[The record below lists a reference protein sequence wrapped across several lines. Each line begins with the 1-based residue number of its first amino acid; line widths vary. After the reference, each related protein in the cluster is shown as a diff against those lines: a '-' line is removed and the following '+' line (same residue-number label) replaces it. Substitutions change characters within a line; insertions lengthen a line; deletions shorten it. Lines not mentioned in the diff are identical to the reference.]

1 MHWARCKL
9 LHNSS
14 FIIKTRWFDPN
25 VFQGTPPQ
33 LPGPWDRG
41 VRAICFQPLLSF
53 TQWLLRA
60 QLWFHWHWKP
70 TWYHLITAHWC
81 QRSNL
86 EIPINPDQKKNCNCS
101 QQQLCSYIADN
112 CKDLPGLVSRAQLHW
127 KCLSQPALKM
137 FVTAKV
143 THRFLFGYIS
153 SAELHTKTYPKA
165 FWKEIK
171 GGHQI
176 LTGRKHFHQNLRICL

>member
-1 MHWARCKL
+1 MHWARCKH

-14 FIIKTRWFDPN
+14 FIIKTRLFDPN

-127 KCLSQPALKM
+127 KCLSQPKSPIDFCLGTFQVQSFILKHIP
-137 FVTAKV
+137 K
-143 THRFLFGYIS
+143 HSEKKSKEGIKYWQEENIS
-153 SAELHTKTYPKA
+153 TKTSG
-165 FWKEIK
+165 FV
-171 GGHQI
+171 
-176 LTGRKHFHQNLRICL
+176 FN